1 MSFIRKVVGGDS
13 VTTPNIGLFSC
24 SLVRNIADTDPKS
37 RKKAAREGSTCVI
50 HIQN

>member
-24 SLVRNIADTDPKS
+24 SLGVRNIADSAPKS
-37 RKKAAREGSTCVI
+37 RK
-50 HIQN
+50 